1 MKVPLYLLSA
11 VRLITCLILAIFFLL
26 YYSISLV
33 FRKHNQEKAF
43 NLRRNWSYV
52 IFWVLGIK
60 IECTGD
66 IPSKPVL
73 FVCNHRSMM
82 DPLILSIFIKAYI
95 IAKAEVFKYPLIG
108 FGAKITGVIFVKREK
123 KKSRKDTRKALV
135 ETLKSGDN
143 VLVFPEGTTGIKRR
157 TLAFRIG
164 AFEEL
169 AILKLPVVPVAME
182 YKNRADLWLK
192 PNMAIQLLIQFAK
205 WRTYVKVAFGTPI
218 ISDDAMELHD
228 KSKEFINHSMSTMQ
242 KDWHEVFTT

>member
-1 MKVPLYLLSA
+1 ML
-11 VRLITCLILAIFFLL
+11 FLL
-26 YYSISLV
+26 YYTISLL
-33 FRKHNQEKAF
+33 FRKHKQERAF
-43 NLRRNWSYV
+43 NLRRNWSYL
-52 IFWVLGIK
+52 IFWILGIK
-60 IECTGD
+60 IECTGSFPD
-66 IPSKPVL
+66 KPVL

-82 DPLILSIFIKAYI
+82 DPLVLSTFIKAYI

-135 ETLKSGDN
+135 DTLKSGEN

-169 AILKLPVVPVAME
+169 AKLKLPVVPIAME
-182 YKNRADLWLK
+182 YKNRSDLWLK

-205 WRTYVKVAFGTPI
+205 WRTHVKVSFGEPI

-228 KSKEFINHSMSTMQ
+228 KSKAFINSKLEEMQ
-242 KDWHEVFTT
+242 TDWHEVFYK